1 MDLHDG
7 LPMRTS
13 LVFKPLVFLAS
24 LVPATYLAMAGYLD
38 QLGANPIEKVLRES
52 GFWTLSFLL
61 LCLSVTPLRQFSG
74 VSWIGQFRRMLG
86 LFAFFYACL
95 HMLTY
100 IGLDQFF
107 DWPQILKDV
116 AKHPY
121 VMVGLTGY
129 LLLIPLALTSTSGM
143 MKRMGGRRWKTLHQ
157 AVYFIA
163 VLGVIHY
170 WWLVKKDI
178 LKPSLFA
185 AGLVALMTFRL
196 IQRLKRT

>member
-1 MDLHDG
+1 
-7 LPMRTS
+7 MRTLS
-13 LVFKPLVFLAS
+13 LLKPLLFMAS
-24 LVPATYLAMAGYLD
+24 LVPAMQLAVAGYTD

-61 LCLSVTPLRQFSG
+61 LTLSVTPLRQLSG
-74 VSWIGQFRRMLG
+74 VPWIGQFRRMLG

-107 DWPQILKDV
+107 DWPHILKDV
-116 AKHPY
+116 AEHPY
-121 VMVGLTGY
+121 VTVGLTGY
-129 LLLIPLALTSTSGM
+129 LLLIPLALTSSSGM
-143 MKRMGGRRWKTLHQ
+143 MKRMGGRRWKKLHQ
-157 AVYFIA
+157 TVYFIA

-185 AGLVALMTFRL
+185 IGLVALLTFRL
-196 IQRLKRT
+196 MQRLKRT